1 MRKKK
6 VFLKN
11 IPKNPNFFPFEICWK
26 NLNLSNLHILHGV
39 FSFLEANYIEDNESL
54 FRFNYIHEFLNFN
67 LKAPNWNSFF
77 ISGLSFKRG
86 NKLIGLIT
94 SLPKLIVLKNYIISC
109 SEINYLCLQKKIR
122 SRKLVSVLIKEITR
136 KLNSIGIVQAVYT
149 TSVTFLESFITCR
162 YYHYPLN
169 IVKLFDLGFL
179 KSPCLLNLKRI
190 FPNKIQLFK
199 KKKKKKF
206 SFYFGIRKKLINLNT
221 YICFRKEDFL
231 HWFRT
236 VQGVFYVIFF
246 SFRKKKNLKISSFYS
261 LPNKIIEKKKK
272 LFLFISYW
280 YFGFFKISLKICFK
294 KLLQIIYDLGFD
306 MFNTLGSFS
315 KKKFFKT
322 LGFKKGNGLL
332 QFHIFNWRKKKISD
346 QENGLVFF

>member
-1 MRKKK
+1 
-6 VFLKN
+6 
-11 IPKNPNFFPFEICWK
+11 
-26 NLNLSNLHILHGV
+26 
-39 FSFLEANYIEDNESL
+39 
-54 FRFNYIHEFLNFN
+54 
-67 LKAPNWNSFF
+67 
-77 ISGLSFKRG
+77 
-86 NKLIGLIT
+86 
-94 SLPKLIVLKNYIISC
+94 
-109 SEINYLCLQKKIR
+109 
-122 SRKLVSVLIKEITR
+122 
-136 KLNSIGIVQAVYT
+136 
-149 TSVTFLESFITCR
+149 
-162 YYHYPLN
+162 
-169 IVKLFDLGFL
+169 
-179 KSPCLLNLKRI
+179 
-190 FPNKIQLFK
+190 
-199 KKKKKKF
+199 
-206 SFYFGIRKKLINLNT
+206 
-221 YICFRKEDFL
+221 
-231 HWFRT
+231 
-236 VQGVFYVIFF
+236 VFYVIFF